1 MVFKMIID
9 TTEEVVMGTDV
20 TIVFMK
26 KVEILIVFMICIF
39 AMLLVLV
46 IFSIIM

>member
-1 MVFKMIID
+1 MIID
-9 TTEEVVMGTDV
+9 STEEVVMDTDV

-26 KVEILIVFMICIF
+26 KVEILLVLMICIF
-39 AMLLVLV
+39 AMLLILV